1 VLTKHYAGTSVVLQS
16 FAGMKLS
23 LQGIGTALFT
33 QVAAYAR
40 LMPAR
45 KNSKYASSAWNVWQ
59 RKVMLI
65 RQPFHRELQ
74 LGNAVD
80 NRWVHAHHFPANA
93 SGIYTN
99 LPFAIFLNLF
109 CNDSQSPFKI
119 RFPIST

>member
-1 VLTKHYAGTSVVLQS
+1 
-16 FAGMKLS
+16 MKLR

-80 NRWVHAHHFPANA
+80 NRRVHAHHFSANA